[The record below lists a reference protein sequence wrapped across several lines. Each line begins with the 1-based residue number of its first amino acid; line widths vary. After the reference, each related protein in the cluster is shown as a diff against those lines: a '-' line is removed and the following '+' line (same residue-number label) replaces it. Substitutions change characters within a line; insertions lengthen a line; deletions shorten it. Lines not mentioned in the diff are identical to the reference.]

1 MSEGVYGFN
10 GQTCMFCPNDIR
22 RYYGN
27 KIVRKYPK
35 ALKQTELLKRIV
47 HAVTDE
53 DIPQD
58 VKDIVSDM
66 PELQLYVDEYIEIAY
81 GARATSKTHILV
93 SPVRHIEKFETVEDL
108 DVLRKIIDAGW
119 AIIRYTEL
127 ESANFG
133 LSLKSGHVP
142 IPHVHFHLNC
152 KDDID
157 ESKLLELME
166 RKYFYVSTI

>member
-1 MSEGVYGFN
+1 
-10 GQTCMFCPNDIR
+10 
-22 RYYGN
+22 
-27 KIVRKYPK
+27 
-35 ALKQTELLKRIV
+35 
-47 HAVTDE
+47 
-53 DIPQD
+53 
-58 VKDIVSDM
+58 
-66 PELQLYVDEYIEIAY
+66 LQLYVDEYIEIAY